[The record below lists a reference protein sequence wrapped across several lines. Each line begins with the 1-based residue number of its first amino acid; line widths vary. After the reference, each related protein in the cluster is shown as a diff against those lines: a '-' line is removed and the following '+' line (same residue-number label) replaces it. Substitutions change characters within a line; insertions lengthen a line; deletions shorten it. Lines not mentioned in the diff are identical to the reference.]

1 MAPGTDLKTF
11 GIVVEQLNG
20 DFVTVGIPATG
31 ATTTTEAPPADQPPS
46 SALDPEIEGEK
57 LNLFIEI

>member
-1 MAPGTDLKTF
+1 MAPGSDLKTF

-31 ATTTTEAPPADQPPS
+31 ATTTEAPPADQPPS

-57 LNLFIEI
+57 LNLLIEI